1 MGKALTLDDSTF
13 SAPTEPPRAAKIA
26 AQLIVSEP
34 PATTPKVS
42 KVPLQI
48 LVAPEDAKAIK
59 RAALDGDM
67 TYSDF
72 MVSCF
77 HKAMKA

>member
-1 MGKALTLDDSTF
+1 VAKALILDDSTF
-13 SAPTEPPRAAKIA
+13 NAPTEPPRAAKVA
-26 AQLIVSEP
+26 AQVVAISP
-34 PATTPKVS
+34 PAATPKVS

-59 RAALDGDM
+59 RAALEDDM

-72 MVSCF
+72 LVSCF